1 MNFIWNMRMEQWKLL
16 QRMTVE
22 YYGSDIEDSGI
33 YLGEILNHQLWD
45 GKENAKKQV
54 EVLENPEEQDGT
66 RNLSVEKLQD
76 RLSLPVIEK
85 ETVQVKEII
94 YTPAEEIVLDMGQ
107 NFAGFVE
114 FKANFPKG
122 TKIILDFGEILQQ
135 GNFYNKNYRD
145 AKSQF
150 VYISDGREEIVR
162 PHFTFFGFRY
172 VRVTGQAGRTGE
184 REFRWKSDLF

>member
-1 MNFIWNMRMEQWKLL
+1 M
-16 QRMTVE
+16 
-22 YYGSDIEDSGI
+22 
-33 YLGEILNHQLWD
+33 
-45 GKENAKKQV
+45 
-54 EVLENPEEQDGT
+54 EEQDGT

-85 ETVQVKEII
+85 ETVQVKKII

-135 GNFYNKNYRD
+135 GNFYNKNYVM
-145 AKSQF
+145 QITVCLYF
-150 VYISDGREEIVR
+150 
-162 PHFTFFGFRY
+162 
-172 VRVTGQAGRTGE
+172 
-184 REFRWKSDLF
+184 